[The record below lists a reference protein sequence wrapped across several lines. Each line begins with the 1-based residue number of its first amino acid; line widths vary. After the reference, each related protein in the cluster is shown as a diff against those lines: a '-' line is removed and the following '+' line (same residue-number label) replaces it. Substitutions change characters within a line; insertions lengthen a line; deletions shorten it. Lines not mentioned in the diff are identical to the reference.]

1 MPNMSWKEQY
11 ADKLV
16 PMETAAG
23 KISSGDVLVS
33 SIGIGLPY
41 LFLDELA
48 KRKDELEGVRFYFG
62 AASKPFAML
71 DKEYNRSFQ
80 LYDYFI
86 SASERTSIKDGSHIV
101 YQPIH
106 LSDTTKDRTGR
117 HGASVGVM
125 AGWAPDENGMIS
137 LGACPIDDRVLDSSD
152 LVIVQ
157 INENLPYVRGKE
169 CMFPADRVD
178 YLVEGLDELPSVRN
192 VEPSP
197 EEAKIAA
204 LIAERIPDGACI
216 QLGTGGLGKAVGGFL
231 KNHKDLGIHTE
242 MFVETMVDLME
253 CGAVNNSRKTL
264 CPGLTEYGFANGS
277 ARMYRFMD
285 RNPMLE
291 SRPFRWVND
300 PKIIC
305 LNDNM
310 VSVNGALQIDLTG
323 QVCAESI
330 GQRQFSGTGG
340 QMDFVRGARWSKGG
354 MSFIAM
360 PASRLDKKTGGRVS
374 KISLTLPA
382 GSAVTTLRSDIQ
394 YFVTEYG
401 VAELEN
407 EPLDERAK
415 RLIAVA
421 HPDFRD
427 ELTFQA
433 KKAGLIL

>member
-1 MPNMSWKEQY
+1 
-11 ADKLV
+11 
-16 PMETAAG
+16 
-23 KISSGDVLVS
+23 
-33 SIGIGLPY
+33 
-41 LFLDELA
+41 
-48 KRKDELEGVRFYFG
+48 
-62 AASKPFAML
+62 
-71 DKEYNRSFQ
+71 
-80 LYDYFI
+80 
-86 SASERTSIKDGSHIV
+86 
-101 YQPIH
+101 
-106 LSDTTKDRTGR
+106 
-117 HGASVGVM
+117 
-125 AGWAPDENGMIS
+125 
-137 LGACPIDDRVLDSSD
+137 
-152 LVIVQ
+152 
-157 INENLPYVRGKE
+157 
-169 CMFPADRVD
+169 
-178 YLVEGLDELPSVRN
+178 
-192 VEPSP
+192 
-197 EEAKIAA
+197 
-204 LIAERIPDGACI
+204 
-216 QLGTGGLGKAVGGFL
+216 
-231 KNHKDLGIHTE
+231 
-242 MFVETMVDLME
+242 
-253 CGAVNNSRKTL
+253 
-264 CPGLTEYGFANGS
+264 
-277 ARMYRFMD
+277 
-285 RNPMLE
+285 MLE

-360 PASRLDKKTGGRVS
+360 PASRIDKKTGGRVS